1 MSTSSGGTSGRSG
14 ILSVGGSEVFAFSNA
29 YPKIKQTIFAPVQ
42 PSAAVHPQNRDFLQD
57 YILNPRRKP
66 EIHVLR
72 QLTESAQLR
81 YSFVCNVVVAVCNE
95 VDNDRL
101 NDIALLCAE
110 LTAGCSALSAE
121 WLGVL
126 TALCYSASTYIDVLT
141 QVDVQVGSIKKLLID
156 LFRSRFIYL
165 FIYIVPF
172 LKEGSAEFSCIIF
185 TLLLIIIIILK
196 NKKKN
201 R

>member
-1 MSTSSGGTSGRSG
+1 MFLLNIKIIQFLFKQVKNHQLDPSLIGSSVRDSGSRGSASGG
-14 ILSVGGSEVFAFSNA
+14 EVFAFSNA

-42 PSAAVHPQNRDFLQD
+42 PSAAVHPQNREFLQEF
-57 YILNPRRKP
+57 ISNPRRKP
-66 EIHVLR
+66 EGHVLR
-72 QLTESAQLR
+72 QLSDSAQLR

-95 VDNDRL
+95 TDNDRL

-141 QVDVQVGSIKKLLID
+141 QVDVQVQ
-156 LFRSRFIYL
+156 
-165 FIYIVPF
+165 
-172 LKEGSAEFSCIIF
+172 
-185 TLLLIIIIILK
+185 
-196 NKKKN
+196 
-201 R
+201 